1 MKKNNLL
8 PILLV
13 AGAGVAAY
21 MYFKKKG
28 AAKEIADGID
38 MEAAE
43 SKTTSDDQTTTT
55 NEEPGE
61 TKGVRLIKT
70 AASII
75 KKGKQLIRGRK
86 KRKSRVI
93 IEPTESSS
101 TPFPETATTRKNKR
115 LAKRT
120 ERKTARTTKR
130 TERLSKR
137 TAKRSD
143 RKNKKVLTGFE
154 F

>member
-13 AGAGVAAY
+13 AGAGVAAFI
-21 MYFKKKG
+21 YFKNKG
-28 AAKEIADGID
+28 KAKEIADGVD
-38 MEAAE
+38 MEPIE
-43 SKTTSDDQTTTT
+43 SKTTSEDQTTTT
-55 NEEPGE
+55 SEEPGE
-61 TKGVRLIKT
+61 SKGVKLIKS
-70 AASII
+70 AASIL
-75 KKGKQLIRGRK
+75 KKGKQLIQGRK

-93 IEPTESSS
+93 VEPTESSS
-101 TPFPETATTRKNKR
+101 TPFAETATTRKNRR

-130 TERLSKR
+130 TTRKQTR
-137 TAKRSD
+137 TAKKSA
-143 RKNKKVLTGFE
+143 RKSKVVTGFE

>member
-21 MYFKKKG
+21 FYFKNKK
-28 AAKEIADGID
+28 AAKEIADGVD
-38 MEAAE
+38 MEPVE
-43 SKTTSDDQTTTT
+43 SKPTTDDQSTTTS
-55 NEEPGE
+55 EEPGE
-61 TKGVRLIKT
+61 TKGVKLIKS
-70 AASII
+70 AASIY
-75 KKGKQLIRGRK
+75 KGAKQLIKGRK
-86 KRKSRVI
+86 KRKSSVYI
-93 IEPTESSS
+93 GPTESSS

-120 ERKTARTTKR
+120 ERKTVRTAK
-130 TERLSKR
+130 K
-137 TAKRSD
+137 TAKRSS

>member
-28 AAKEIADGID
+28 AAKEMAEGID
-38 MEAAE
+38 VEPQTKK
-43 SKTTSDDQTTTT
+43 SINDDQNTTTS
-55 NEEPGE
+55 EESEPGE
-61 TKGVRLIKT
+61 SKAARLIKT
-70 AASII
+70 ASSIY
-75 KKGKQLIRGRK
+75 KGARQVFKGRK

-101 TPFPETATTRKNKR
+101 TPFPDMPGGTRKQRRTTRR
-115 LAKRT
+115 
-120 ERKTARTTKR
+120 TARKVRR
-130 TERLSKR
+130 TSRKQNSNVAGFDDLS
-137 TAKRSD
+137 
-143 RKNKKVLTGFE
+143 VLF
-154 F
+154 